1 MIPRTGGACMMREVD
16 GKKRGG
22 VCTYE
27 VSCCAAFPLGGG
39 VLSMA
44 QCKPLYSLHAVRNSP
59 VVVRD
64 RVTCFLFALSSCCC
78 WSCDS
83 WIWR

>member
-44 QCKPLYSLHAVRNSP
+44 MQAVILSP
-59 VVVRD
+59 R
-64 RVTCFLFALSSCCC
+64 RAEFSCRSS
-78 WSCDS
+78 
-83 WIWR
+83 

>member
-1 MIPRTGGACMMREVD
+1 MMREVD

-59 VVVRD
+59 VVEFVI
-64 RVTCFLFALSSCCC
+64 VLHVSCLLL
-78 WSCDS
+78 
-83 WIWR
+83 RTTGAATET